1 MIAALLTTQILY
13 KITTPAT
20 AGPSNPVAI
29 SNLCIS
35 VLHATT
41 LYLLWQ
47 KHTAA
52 IRIENGDD
60 AATKAITKESVD
72 DKSNNDQIKIEKS

>member
-20 AGPSNPVAI
+20 AGPANPVAI

-60 AATKAITKESVD
+60 AATKAITVD
-72 DKSNNDQIKIEKS
+72 DKSNNDQSKIEKS